1 MTATVTDGDG
11 DTASATANIGQNLV
25 FKDDAPVA
33 NDDSAGLTEG
43 GSASVTFDV
52 DTNDSNGADGFG
64 SRSFT
69 SLTGSY
75 ATITVHLD
83 GTQTYTLTPA
93 GQAAI
98 DALAPGA
105 RLTDILPLTLPA
117 KEHRQS
123 VR

>member
-75 ATITVHLD
+75 GTITVRSEEHTSELQSLMRISYAVFFLKKK
-83 GTQTYTLTPA
+83 QTKYTKS
-93 GQAAI
+93 I
-98 DALAPGA
+98 
-105 RLTDILPLTLPA
+105 
-117 KEHRQS
+117 
-123 VR
+123 

>member
-33 NDDSAGLTEG
+33 NDDSTGLPEG

-75 ATITVHLD
+75 GTITVHLHA
-83 GTQTYTLTPA
+83 TPNYTLPPA
-93 GQAAI
+93 GTHAL
-98 DALAPGA
+98 DALATGA
-105 RLTDILPLTLPA
+105 TLTDTFTHTLA
-117 KEHRQS
+117 HTRTHTN
-123 VR
+123 